1 MRRVRQNFT
10 PLFQVLTYGF
20 LIAAILLLAYG
31 GGRLYRGV
39 SSART
44 QNEALRGTL
53 AYLQSQVAAN
63 DAGGVRIESGPEGD
77 MLVLPLSS
85 GEYQTMIYL
94 SNGKLLEELAPT
106 DVRPDPT
113 RAQTISAVN
122 SFSAAFAG
130 DHALKVSVDGRT
142 ALVSLHAEGG
152 GVE

>member
-20 LIAAILLLAYG
+20 LIAAVLLLAYG

-39 SSART
+39 SSARA

-77 MLVLPLSS
+77 MLVLPLSN
-85 GEYQTMIYL
+85 GAYQTMIYL
-94 SNGKLLEELAPT
+94 SDGELVEELAPT
-106 DVRPDPT
+106 EAQPDPAK
-113 RAQTISAVN
+113 AQVISDVT

-130 DHALKVSVDGRT
+130 DHVLKLCADGRT
-142 ALVSLHAEGG
+142 ALVSLHTEGG
-152 GVE
+152 GAE